1 VYANQQQIKEMI
13 LFTTSETDNDL
24 AGIMQLQQANLPATL
39 STKEM
44 QQQGFV
50 TVQHSMADLQ
60 QMHRYEKNIIAKDG
74 GKVVGYLLGMT
85 EHSKADIP
93 MLVPMF
99 EIFDEIVFKGKPVA
113 EYRYIVVGQVCI
125 GRAYRGQGLLDRCY
139 AAYRDHFISRYDFA
153 ITEIATSNQRSI
165 NAHKR
170 IGFKEVHRYT
180 DPRQTEWSIVVWEW

>member
-1 VYANQQQIKEMI
+1 MMRYKI
-13 LFTTSETDNDL
+13 SETIEDL
-24 AGIMQLQQANLPATL
+24 AGILQLQQANLPVNL
-39 STKEM
+39 SNDEM
-44 QQQGFV
+44 RQQGFV

-74 GKVVGYLLGMT
+74 ENIAGYLLCMT

-93 MLVPMF
+93 VLVPMF
-99 EIFDEIVFKGKPVA
+99 DIFDEIVFNGKLVA

-125 GRAYRGQGLLDRCY
+125 GKAYRGQGLLDKCY
-139 AAYRDHFISRYDFA
+139 TAYRNHFISRYDFA